1 MFLMWFDDDR
11 KKGVTEKIMEAIA
24 AYEERFHARA
34 NLVLVNA
41 LDVVEAP
48 QMVKLR
54 PEPFIQRST
63 FYVGIE
69 DLQ

>member
-1 MFLMWFDDDR
+1 MD
-11 KKGVTEKIMEAIA
+11 AIA

-34 NLVLVNA
+34 NLVLVNT

-48 QMVKLR
+48 QMVKVR